1 MIRELS
7 GNLSESAL
15 ALALFVGAL
24 WLCFFG
30 ERFFRLVLGVVGF
43 VAGALAGGG
52 LATFFTKETTS
63 IAVWVVSL
71 LGGVAGAWVLVWAYY
86 VGVFVVGLLG
96 GVVAAGL
103 FGRGVAMAPWT
114 EILFIVVVAL
124 VGGVM
129 ALRLQRTMIALST
142 ALLGAGLAAGA
153 LLYGWG
159 GIAIVQACSTTLLEG
174 QSLGDREWA
183 LLVGWFLLALGG
195 AVVQLRRRS

>member
-1 MIRELS
+1 
-7 GNLSESAL
+7 L
-15 ALALFVGAL
+15 AVVLFVAAL
-24 WLCFFG
+24 WLCFSG
-30 ERFFRLVLGVVGF
+30 ERFFRLVVGLVGF

-52 LATFFTKETTS
+52 LATFFTKETSS
-63 IAVWVVSL
+63 IAVWLVSL
-71 LGGVAGAWVLVWAYY
+71 LAGAAGAWVLVWAYY

-114 EILFIVVVAL
+114 EIVFIFVVAL
-124 VGGVM
+124 VGGVL

-142 ALLGAGLAAGA
+142 ALLGAGLAVGA

-159 GIAIVQACSTTLLEG
+159 GIAMVQACSRTLLEG

-183 LLVGWFLLALGG
+183 VLVGWSLLALGG